1 MRASLELFP
10 GHGDR
15 LEGRIFTDDGRIDL
29 TFSGTLDLLRV
40 LEELQQAEAD
50 TANAGADRTPIAV
63 SPSREER

>member
-29 TFSGTLDLLRV
+29 TFSGTLDLLRTLEV
-40 LEELQQAEAD
+40 LQRAEAD
-50 TANAGADRTPIAV
+50 TADAGADPTPVAA